1 LGPSIIGRQGLP
13 IFANFF
19 LWSVGTGAIQLAR
32 PLFAAS
38 FGVPVFLVSLIT
50 SSNSVARLVSAPVTG
65 WAMDRWGRRPVLI
78 IGVVLRGITALWEFF
93 TESYLEFLIL
103 EFIGGIGVAIWAT
116 GANILIGD
124 VSDKQ
129 NRGMVVATRS
139 FSIKLG
145 TIIGP
150 AIGALLAVMFGLRS
164 IFLFNFVTKI
174 VMLIILLWMMR
185 ETRPEPKRHA
195 DGKLVAKAK
204 LDRGLFLNK
213 PFITVA
219 FATIAISSMQQGVF
233 QALFPVYSQDTVGL
247 PANDIGLMMTFAGIT
262 SLIISFPNGW
272 IVDQFGRKASM
283 VPGLMILGLAC
294 YLLGLA
300 TGYWGVALM
309 VLVYGVGE
317 GMASG
322 SSQTY
327 AIDLAPEENRGAFIG
342 VWSLL
347 QNAGSI
353 IAPISIGLMADAMG
367 FAPTFT
373 IVAIIMA
380 VSALLTWAF
389 GTETYSRA
397 SRRPVAPTPGATT

>member
-1 LGPSIIGRQGLP
+1 MGSGILGRQGLP

-50 SSNSVARLVSAPVTG
+50 TSNSVARLVSAPITG

-78 IGVVLRGITALWEFF
+78 IGVFLRGVTALWEFF
-93 TESYLEFLIL
+93 TESYLEFLVL

-116 GANILIGD
+116 GANILVGD
-124 VSDKQ
+124 VSDKA

-145 TIIGP
+145 TIAGP

-174 VMLIILLWMMR
+174 VMLIILFWMMR
-185 ETRPEPKRHA
+185 ETRPEPRTQA
-195 DGKLVAKAK
+195 DGKPLAQGR
-204 LDRGLFLNK
+204 LDPGLFLNK
-213 PFITVA
+213 PFVTVA
-219 FATIAISSMQQGVF
+219 FATIAISSIQQGVF
-233 QALFPVYSQDTVGL
+233 QALFPVFSQDFVGL
-247 PANDIGLMMTFAGIT
+247 PPNDIGLMMTLAGVT
-262 SLIISFPNGW
+262 SLLISFPNGW
-272 IVDQFGRKASM
+272 LVDQYGRKASM
-283 VPGLMILGLAC
+283 VPGLLILGLSC
-294 YLLGLA
+294 YLLGLS
-300 TGYWGVALM
+300 TGYWGVVLM
-309 VLVYGVGE
+309 VLVYGIGE
-317 GMASG
+317 GMAAG

-327 AIDLAPEENRGAFIG
+327 AIDLAPADRRGAFIG

-353 IAPISIGLMADAMG
+353 VAPISIGIMADAFG
-367 FAPTFT
+367 YGPTFT
-373 IVAIIMA
+373 VVGIIMA
-380 VSALLTWAF
+380 VSALLTWVF
-389 GTETYSRA
+389 GKETFSRA
-397 SRRPVAPTPGATT
+397 ARPRPAVTP